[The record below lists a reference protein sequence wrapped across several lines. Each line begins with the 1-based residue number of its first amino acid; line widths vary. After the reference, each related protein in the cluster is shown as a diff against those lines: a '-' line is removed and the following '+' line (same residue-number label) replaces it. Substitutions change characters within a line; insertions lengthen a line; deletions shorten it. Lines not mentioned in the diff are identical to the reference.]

1 MPVSRSPTPLYGYDK
16 TGRPVTRAQAR
27 PKDQPPPANP
37 PTQSVLQRRPA
48 VSGDKPTVQKTRT
61 VVSTSSGEGT
71 YQPTTSSPHP
81 SLDWDAN
88 PSLSRLSDDLNDDPL
103 NLNRWTT
110 STQFSVAVDTFV
122 NSEESD
128 ELDEEPNLLE
138 ITDDLFEPPAD
149 QPSSGT
155 SQNTVKNMADDNQ
168 QGGHHA
174 QPEDEDDFLE
184 ATVDLNSVKIVG
196 TAAAKKAYRNIKK
209 AVMSWEDDF
218 RDSDPTQM
226 IKDRLSARLEKA
238 EEMKALLA
246 EAILDL
252 GETEPEGWDDTV
264 EAAANQLKK
273 KYVGFI
279 RIADSQLHGLSNAV
293 NSDPVVQVKA
303 NRVRKRN
310 PVIINDMHVLEA
322 ELASCVDVTANTPT
336 DVNSLMLHQETC
348 AALREKAK
356 DLADEA
362 RRLVTDATEAALAD
376 EAELIENGLQSLLI
390 ADRDLVTKLAERK
403 GACGLVTGAAPAQK
417 CDVPLPKFS
426 GNIAENDYYTFLT
439 DWQQYIS
446 AKVMNEPERVRLL
459 KRSCLS
465 GQAQTM
471 TKKFTTV
478 PDVLEHLKKAFG
490 NPLLLFNAKIEE
502 LRKQGT
508 CTGSDF
514 KKREWMVDVK
524 ARMDDLELLSVQHG
538 LTEKLYNSVV
548 ASEVQNSL
556 SYAALKE
563 FKKIVK
569 KENVQGNVSAEFF
582 WQSLSSHL
590 DTCIDNITFD
600 INFALNASH
609 GRKSNPDSGNA
620 SKNHSNKGVG
630 QKAFLA
636 DSSTPESGGKN
647 ERKGEKRQKEKGEKK
662 PKKNAKATETFST
675 VQVNIPANYVEPALV
690 TCTICSNQ
698 HAFCFH
704 CPNFQDARGKDRIGV
719 AAKMRACFRC
729 LRSDSQ
735 IDLKNREAW
744 WQKHEPHCKT
754 TWVCAFG
761 DCPKAEPKR
770 QYHMLMCLRHEDEN
784 KEKQRAFIQD
794 MDQKF
799 VKPGMNFFF
808 NYSFYQLD
816 SQPAQP
822 PSTDP
827 NVLDDLLDPTIFLL
841 QYVEY
846 GGEVLFVFYDSG
858 CAGAA
863 LNNRAALALQSKCLR
878 EGPTTL
884 SVAGGIT
891 MEIDG
896 GDESFQLQLADSDQK
911 ATLTGLKMPSIT
923 QEFPTWQAGA
933 AWKLISEDLDAN
945 FPDHGHVQPPPDIV
959 GGAVVDIMIG
969 VRYNK
974 YFPRLLYMLPSGLG
988 IYESQLESHEGNRCV
1003 LGGPHPSWRKFKDA
1017 IEYCSPNTFF
1027 TAEFRAYKHSCSTIH
1042 HVFSPGPVTD
1052 ESRITELAENDE
1064 PDLDQDH
1071 DPDEDY
1077 HDVEV
1082 NELHH
1087 KGLDPWDLCDVN
1099 LFEPEIEA
1107 EVITP
1112 DCEFIHCQLHREN
1125 TDRWIIPSDWN
1136 VENTI
1141 YSLREDTNR
1150 FLGGELCGSTIE
1162 YRCLKCRNCHECKKS
1177 ENLEAKSLKEEM
1189 EQSLIESCITF
1200 NPQEKRLVSKLPF
1213 LLPPKDC
1220 LLPNRYTAEKIFQSQ
1235 LNRINSSEDMKL
1247 DVLASFNKLASRGY
1261 LVPISSLDMDTQKL
1275 VLDDKDAGHFIP
1287 WRTVFKENSLSTPC
1301 RIVYDASSRTPGGT
1315 SLNDI
1320 LAKGENKLASIY
1332 NILIRFRCGK
1342 SAFCCDIRLAYNQ
1355 IGLDP
1360 DHYRYQKFLWKD
1372 ELCPDAPTEV
1382 YIIRTLIYG
1391 VKPVGNSLMAGFEK
1405 LSQYCMDTYPQHRA
1419 GAETLRNSA
1428 YVDDV
1433 AKASNSPDESRKTA
1447 QSLDFVLGLASME
1460 VKGYTFSHQ
1469 PPPPEVSSDG
1479 ETVGVVG
1486 LVWSPLQDKLSL
1498 DIKKLFFGKIKRG
1511 KIPELVQGD
1520 VKESLQ
1526 KNFTRR
1532 NLLGKVASVFDPIGL
1547 TTPITSKLKLDLHVL
1562 SDLKLTW
1569 DEAIPDTYLDLWVKN
1584 LQDIQSLRSIEF
1596 ERSIIPMD
1604 ATDNDVELIVSS
1616 DASQHIAICCVH
1628 ARVRREDG
1636 SYSCR
1641 LVTAKSKLV
1650 RELTV
1655 PKGELRAATM
1665 ACHVAHT
1672 VKHNLG
1678 DMHKKTMYVTDSSIA
1693 LFWINSDSRPLETS
1707 VRNCVID
1714 IRRFSSPSQW
1724 YHVESALNL
1733 ADLGTR
1739 ETTVE
1744 EIEGSK
1750 AWQTGLDWMKMDKK
1764 NMPVKSTEDIKMSQE
1779 ERRLAGREI
1788 KADDINFA
1796 FPFDTD
1802 KVTQRYKDSKYLH
1815 DPNKYG
1821 WVRAVRVMSLI
1832 IKFVRRVV
1840 KRYKPV
1846 WEPPVQI
1853 PGPAVMMWKNKV
1865 MLTTKD
1871 LQYGERYYFRMA
1883 TLEVKQNVP
1892 AKNLVDTD
1900 ERGGILF
1907 YIGRIL
1913 DGQEVVTPVDTMFD
1927 VGPLMFVKP
1936 VVERHSP
1943 VAYSIMKHVHEKVVF
1958 HRSASS
1964 TLRESRGI
1972 AYILRGRDLAT
1983 EIKQACR
1990 SCKKY
1995 RAKLVETELGK
2006 LDDSRL
2012 TISPPFFYVQADL
2025 FGPILARCQHN
2036 HRSVVKCWA
2045 AVFKDPASL
2054 AVSVHAM
2061 SGYST
2066 DHFLA
2071 AYTRFSSRY
2080 GHPNRIM
2087 IDAGS
2092 QLIKA
2097 CKDME
2102 ISIVDLTA
2110 QLSTKHGVGVSY
2122 STCPVGGHN
2131 VQGVVERS
2139 IKSVQDLFKRV
2150 FEGLKMDVLALETAF
2165 CWMSAQLND
2174 LPISLGNR
2182 TEDLDSVDVITPSRL
2197 LLGRSSTRAA
2207 GGYARIS
2214 PPSALV
2220 ERMDEVYRAW
2230 WTIWEKEKLADYIP
2244 QLPKWKHSD
2253 TQVQEGDIVMILK
2266 NSDEV
2271 KLGDPMWRL
2280 ARVKE
2285 VETSHRDGLVRVVTC
2300 EYRNSTET
2308 EFRTTRRSVRKLA
2321 VIYTEAELDISQE
2334 LHIASCKADINFM
2347 VKNLSESSRE
2357 EYYND
2362 LSEPSP
2368 EEDNE

>member
-1 MPVSRSPTPLYGYDK
+1 MNTEGDDK
-16 TGRPVTRAQAR
+16 
-27 PKDQPPPANP
+27 
-37 PTQSVLQRRPA
+37 L
-48 VSGDKPTVQKTRT
+48 
-61 VVSTSSGEGT
+61 
-71 YQPTTSSPHP
+71 
-81 SLDWDAN
+81 
-88 PSLSRLSDDLNDDPL
+88 
-103 NLNRWTT
+103 
-110 STQFSVAVDTFV
+110 
-122 NSEESD
+122 EEQ
-128 ELDEEPNLLE
+128 PNLL
-138 ITDDLFEPPAD
+138 DLTEDPFEAPAD
-149 QPSSGT
+149 QLSSGT
-155 SQNTVKNMADDNQ
+155 SQDTVRNMATNDQ
-168 QGGHHA
+168 LTGQPA
-174 QPEDEDDFLE
+174 QIDEEDDFLE
-184 ATVDLNSVKIVG
+184 ATVDLNSIKIVG
-196 TAAAKKAYRNIKK
+196 TAPAKKAYKNVKK
-209 AVMSWEDDF
+209 AAMSWEDDL
-218 RDSDPTQM
+218 RNADPSQM
-226 IKDRLSARLEKA
+226 TKERLSVRLEKA
-238 EEMKALLA
+238 EEMKAVLA

-252 GETEPEGWDDTV
+252 GDMEPEGWDENV

-273 KYVGFI
+273 LFVGFI
-279 RIADSQLHGLSNAV
+279 RKADTKLHDLSNAV
-293 NSDPVVQVKA
+293 SDDPVVQVKA
-303 NRVRKRN
+303 SRVRKRN
-310 PVIINDMHVLEA
+310 SVLINDMHVLET
-322 ELASCVDVTANTPT
+322 ELVTCLDITASTPT
-336 DVNSLMLHQETC
+336 DINSLMLHQETC

-376 EAELIENGLQSLLI
+376 EAELIENGLQTLLI
-390 ADRDLVTKLAERK
+390 ADRELVTKLAERK

-478 PDVLEHLKKAFG
+478 PEVLEHLKKAFG

-502 LRKQGT
+502 LRKQGA
-508 CTGSDF
+508 CTGSDL

-524 ARMDDLELLSVQHG
+524 SRMDDLELLSLQHK

-556 SYAALKE
+556 SHAALKE

-582 WQSLSSHL
+582 WKSLSSHL

-600 INFALNASH
+600 INFSLNASH

-620 SKNHSNKGVG
+620 SKNHNKGAG
-630 QKAFLA
+630 QKVFLA
-636 DSSTPESGGKN
+636 DSSKPEPGGKM
-647 ERKGEKRQKEKGEKK
+647 ERKGEKGQKERGEKK
-662 PKKNAKATETFST
+662 QKKNAKASETFST

-704 CPNFQDARGKDRIGV
+704 CPNFQQARGKDRIGV

-729 LRSDSQ
+729 LRMDSQ
-735 IDLKNREAW
+735 IDLKNKETW

-754 TWVCAFG
+754 KWVCSFG
-761 DCPKAEPKR
+761 KCPEAEPKR

-784 KEKQRAFIQD
+784 REKERAFIQD

-822 PSTDP
+822 PSMDP

-841 QYVEY
+841 QYIEY
-846 GGEVLFVFYDSG
+846 GGEVLFVFFDSG

-863 LNNRAALALQSKCLR
+863 LNNRAAAALGSKCLR

-896 GDESFQLQLADSDQK
+896 GDESFQLQLADSDLK

-923 QEFPTWQAGA
+923 QEFPIWQAGA
-933 AWKLISEDLDAN
+933 AWKLISEDLDTN
-945 FPDHGHVQPPPDIV
+945 FPDHGHVQPPPDVI
-959 GGAVVDIMIG
+959 GGAVVDVMIG

-988 IYESQLESHEGNRCV
+988 IYESQFESYKGNRCV

-1027 TAEFRAYKHSCSTIH
+1027 TAELRAYKHSCATIN
-1042 HVFSPGPVTD
+1042 HVFSPGPTQE
-1052 ESRITELAENDE
+1052 ESRITELEEDDE
-1064 PDLDQDH
+1064 LNH
-1071 DPDEDY
+1071 VEDY
-1077 HDVEV
+1077 DDVEA
-1082 NELHH
+1082 NELYH
-1087 KGLDPWDLCDVN
+1087 KGLDPWDLCDITM
-1099 LFEPEIEA
+1099 FEPEVEA
-1107 EVITP
+1107 EVVTP
-1112 DCEFIHCQLHREN
+1112 DCKFIHCQLHRED

-1162 YRCLKCRNCHECKKS
+1162 YRCLKCRNCHECRKS

-1213 LLPPKDC
+1213 LQPPKDC

-1261 LVPISSLDMDTQKL
+1261 LVPISSLDLDTQKL
-1275 VLDDKDAGHFIP
+1275 VLDEKDAGHFIP

-1360 DHYRYQKFLWKD
+1360 DHYRYQKFLWKE
-1372 ELCPDAPTEV
+1372 ELSPDAPTEV

-1405 LSQYCMDTYPQHRA
+1405 LSQYSIETYPQHRA
-1419 GAETLRNSA
+1419 GAETLSNSA

-1433 AKASNSPDESRKTA
+1433 AKACNSLEESKKTA
-1447 QSLDFVLGLASME
+1447 ESLDFVLGLASME

-1469 PPPPEVSSDG
+1469 PPPAEVSSDG

-1486 LVWSPLQDKLSL
+1486 LVWNPLEDKLSL

-1511 KIPELVQGD
+1511 KIPDLVQGD
-1520 VKESLQ
+1520 LKESLQ

-1547 TTPITSKLKLDLHVL
+1547 TTPITSKLKLDLHIL

-1569 DEAIPDTYLDLWVKN
+1569 DEAIPDTYLDIWVKN
-1584 LQDIQSLRSIEF
+1584 LQDIQTLRSIQF

-1604 ATDNDVELIVSS
+1604 AADNDVELIVSS
-1616 DASQHIAICCVH
+1616 DASQHIAVCCVH
-1628 ARVRREDG
+1628 ARVKKTDG

-1655 PKGELRAATM
+1655 PKGELRAAVL

-1672 VKHNLG
+1672 VKNNLG
-1678 DMHKKTMYVTDSSIA
+1678 DLHKKTMYVTDSSIA

-1714 IRRFSSPSQW
+1714 IRRFSMPSQW
-1724 YHVESALNL
+1724 YHVESALNI

-1744 EIEGSK
+1744 EIGPTK
-1750 AWQTGLDWMKMDKK
+1750 AWQTGFDWMKLDKQD
-1764 NMPVKSTEDIKMSQE
+1764 MPIKSVEEIRMSQE
-1779 ERRLAGREI
+1779 ERRLAGKEV
-1788 KADDINFA
+1788 KTDDINYA

-1802 KVTQRYKDSKYLH
+1802 KVAQRYRESEYLH

-1821 WVRAVRVMSLI
+1821 WIRATRVMGLI

-1840 KRYKPV
+1840 KSYKPG

-1853 PGPAVMMWKNKV
+1853 DGPAVMIWKNKV
-1865 MLTTKD
+1865 MLTSKD
-1871 LQYGERYYFRMA
+1871 VQYGENYYYRMA
-1883 TLEVKQNVP
+1883 TLEVKKNVP

-1913 DGQEVVTPVDTMFD
+1913 DGQEVATPVDTMFD
-1927 VGPLMFVKP
+1927 VDPLMFVKP

-1943 VAYSIMKHVHEKVVF
+1943 IAYSIMKHVHENVVF
-1958 HRSASS
+1958 HRSSS
-1964 TLRESRGI
+1964 ATLRQSRSL

-1990 SCKKY
+1990 PCKKY

-2006 LDDSRL
+2006 IDDSRL
-2012 TISPPFFYVQADL
+2012 TISPPFYSVQADL

-2036 HRSVVKCWA
+2036 HRSTVKCWG

-2054 AVSVHAM
+2054 AISVHAM

-2080 GHPNRIM
+2080 GHPNRIQ

-2092 QLIKA
+2092 QLVKA

-2110 QLSTKHGVGVSY
+2110 QLSTKYGVGVSY
-2122 STCPVGGHN
+2122 NTCPVGGHN

-2139 IKSVQDLFKRV
+2139 IRSVQDLFKRV
-2150 FEGLKMDVLALETAF
+2150 FEGIKMDALAMETAF
-2165 CWMSAQLND
+2165 CWMAAQLND

-2182 TEDLDSVDVITPSRL
+2182 TEDLDNVDVITPSRL

-2220 ERMDEVYRAW
+2220 ERMDEVYRVW
-2230 WTIWEKEKLADYIP
+2230 WSTWEREKLADYIP
-2244 QLPKWKHSD
+2244 QLPKWKNSD
-2253 TQVQEGDIVMILK
+2253 TQVRVGDIVMILK

-2271 KLGDPMWRL
+2271 KLGDLMWRL
-2280 ARVKE
+2280 ARVRE
-2285 VETSHRDGLVRVVTC
+2285 VETSHRDGLVRVATC
-2300 EYRNSTET
+2300 EYRNNSET
-2308 EFRTTRRSVRKLA
+2308 EMRTTRRSVRKLA

-2334 LHIASCKADINFM
+2334 LHIAASKADINYM
-2347 VKNLSESSRE
+2347 VENLSDSSRE
-2357 EYYND
+2357 MYYKD
-2362 LSEPSP
+2362 LSETSQ
-2368 EEDNE
+2368 EEESK